1 LYFKSELRTK
11 QEFSTKFVKL
21 LGRFGESYYVRFIVI
36 LLIAAPSSVSLPT
49 LLPAVCLLFSSLTY
63 LFAATRGETWR
74 PIQPAAPPRAKTF
87 TEPTAPSRP
96 PPRLN

>member
-1 LYFKSELRTK
+1 MYFKTEFRTK

-49 LLPAVCLLFSSLTY
+49 LLPAGKS
-63 LFAATRGETWR
+63 
-74 PIQPAAPPRAKTF
+74 IDI
-87 TEPTAPSRP
+87 
-96 PPRLN
+96 